1 MPRKIILVTAIF
13 FVILIAL
20 TLGETVFAQLLAWLS
35 DLTGLLIRN
44 VDELRRA
51 LLAYLQTNGGKVLLA
66 LVLTIPISLWI
77 LRSHGQSLGQPA
89 TQRRIAIV
97 LAVLLGWLGIHR
109 FYLGQVGWG
118 LLYMFLA
125 WIFMPLSALLGLID
139 AVRYVFMDE
148 DTFASTQL

>member
-1 MPRKIILVTAIF
+1 MLKKIILIVTIF

-20 TLGETVFAQLLAWLS
+20 SFGETVFAQLLAWIA
-35 DLTGLLIRN
+35 DLTGILIRN
-44 VDELRRA
+44 FDDVRRA
-51 LLAYLQTNGGKVLLA
+51 MLGYLQTNGGKVLLA
-66 LVLTIPISLWI
+66 LILTVPVSLWI

-97 LAVLLGWLGIHR
+97 LAIFLGWLGIHR

-118 LLYMFLA
+118 VLYLLLA
-125 WIFMPLSALLGLID
+125 WVFIPISALLGIID